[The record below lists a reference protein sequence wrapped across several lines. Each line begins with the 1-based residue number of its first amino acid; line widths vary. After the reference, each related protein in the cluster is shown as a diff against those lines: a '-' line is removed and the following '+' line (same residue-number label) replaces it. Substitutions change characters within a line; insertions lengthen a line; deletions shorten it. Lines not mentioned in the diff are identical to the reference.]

1 MKTYIYLKIF
11 QFSCRIYCMLTL
23 SLVSVALFF
32 VTTFPVKAENTLK
45 RSTREGYA
53 ENFPRQ
59 RSESW
64 ILSVNN

>member
-32 VTTFPVKAENTLK
+32 VTTFPVKAK
-45 RSTREGYA
+45 IRSNGVLEKGMKKIFLANVVSLGY
-53 ENFPRQ
+53 
-59 RSESW
+59 
-64 ILSVNN
+64 LV